1 MFENN
6 RDEINFHKFL
16 KSVRKSQ
23 GVTLEKTTFGVC
35 TKSGMSRVESG
46 NRLPEKLVRD
56 RLTARLGISGEEYEE
71 YLLPNEYRQWQLR
84 MEIIRCINKK
94 DIQGAEEKIT
104 AYAESYKT
112 NRVERQFVATMT
124 FMVSQLKGCS
134 DDELRVQIKDALFC
148 TVPNID
154 AAFDGIQL
162 LADQELNL
170 IMEYVRL
177 AEAPENIEETPTEW
191 RLKEYHKI
199 ITYVENSRMD
209 KIAQAKVYSKVAC
222 FISDLILKEYTNE
235 ESLRYALKLCT
246 RSIEVLR
253 DTFRLY
259 YFVELNE
266 YRMKVIEKLGTYISV
281 KAIKDIEDKE
291 ESAAV
296 WNIDAFSDDDEIEC
310 KIDCLDDEGKIL
322 EKLYHISKEWATL
335 FHELY
340 TENDLPVYM
349 ENFTYL
355 YTETE
360 CNNAVEVIRK
370 RRAMMGVTR
379 AKFCRNACSERTLQ
393 RIELEKNNSSMATV
407 RDVFDKIGICAEYK
421 RARVVT
427 SNAEALHLAI
437 KLIVEINQGDYEKA
451 FQTHQK
457 LCRKIDMNVLFNE
470 QEMKRMEA
478 NILRGLGRITE
489 EEYREMLV
497 DTIECTLALES
508 LMSKKEKYLT
518 RVEISCVH
526 NLAMFA
532 EGKEVKCCKKYL
544 EDLCNKILEMEDVET
559 AYLCVYEI
567 VMNICADYM
576 GDDGKH
582 IESRAISRKLLKES
596 LRNRRMVYLMNCEYN
611 DLWNYQKIM
620 ELNNATIDNV
630 LVHKSLI
637 RGLHL
642 SNLIRASNWKQFF
655 QQKLQNYNIV
665 INRQY

>member
-134 DDELRVQIKDALFC
+134 DEELRVQIREALFC

-209 KIAQAKVYSKVAC
+209 GFAQAKVYSKVSC
-222 FISDLILKEYTNE
+222 FIADLILTDYTTE
-235 ESLRYALKLCT
+235 ESLRYALELCN

-253 DTFRLY
+253 DVFRLY

-266 YRMKVIEKLGTYISV
+266 YRMKLIEKLCDYVGTKSKKNIENEIETM
-281 KAIKDIEDKE
+281 AALCIEDFDNVSKIE
-291 ESAAV
+291 YKT
-296 WNIDAFSDDDEIEC
+296 DGMDDEVIE
-310 KIDCLDDEGKIL
+310 LS
-322 EKLYHISKEWATL
+322 KLYHTSKEWATL

-340 TENDLPVYM
+340 AENELHVYM

-370 RRAMMGVTR
+370 RRGMMGVTR

-393 RIELEKNNSSMATV
+393 RIELEKNNASMATV
-407 RDVFDKIGICAEYK
+407 RDIFDKIGICAEYK

-427 SNAEALHLAI
+427 SNADSVYLSE
-437 KLIVEINQGDYEKA
+437 KLVVEMNKGRYERA
-451 FQTHQK
+451 FQTHQE
-457 LCRKIDMNVLFNE
+457 LCKKIDMNVLFNE
-470 QEMKRMEA
+470 QEMRRTEA
-478 NILRGLGRITE
+478 LILRGLGKVSE
-489 EEYREMLV
+489 EEYQEILI
-497 DTIECTLALES
+497 DTIECTLALDNLKNE
-508 LMSKKEKYLT
+508 KEKYLT
-518 RVEISCVH
+518 RIELSCVNNIAKLEH
-526 NLAMFA
+526 
-532 EGKEVKCCKKYL
+532 GKKVKYCRKYL
-544 EDLCNKILEMEDVET
+544 EDMCKDILEMQDIET
-559 AYLCVYEI
+559 ARLGVYEVI
-567 VMNICADYM
+567 MSRCANIIGNEGRY
-576 GDDGKH
+576 H
-582 IESRAISRKLLKES
+582 ESRKISSKLLKEN
-596 LRNRRMVYLMNCEYN
+596 LRNRRMTYLMICEYN
-611 DLWNYQKIM
+611 KLWTYQKMM
-620 ELNNATIDNV
+620 ELEKCPIDNNMI
-630 LVHKSLI
+630 LKSLT

-642 SNLIRASNWKQFF
+642 SNLARTSDWKQFF
-655 QQKLQNYNIV
+655 QLKLRNNNVGI
-665 INRQY
+665 IPE